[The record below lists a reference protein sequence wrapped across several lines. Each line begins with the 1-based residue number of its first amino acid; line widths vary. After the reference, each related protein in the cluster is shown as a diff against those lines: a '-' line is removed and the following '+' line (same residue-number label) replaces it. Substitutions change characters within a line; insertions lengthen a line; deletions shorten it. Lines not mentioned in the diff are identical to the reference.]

1 MAKKVTKKGGLTVTD
16 RDLGW
21 DEIKKLLTEDVR
33 QSHVKVGVIGTEA
46 TDDRGQITN
55 ARLMAVHEFGAQ
67 VGNVS
72 IPERAPIRSTF
83 DANRSTYENLVVN
96 GVKDIFGRKTNPRK
110 LLGRL
115 GMRMVND
122 IKNRITQ
129 GDGLSPPNADST
141 LKKKLAKG
149 DGEGSPK
156 PLVDTGA
163 LLGSLDYAVVVGG
176 KKE

>member
-1 MAKKVTKKGGLTVTD
+1 SLRVLCRFGRGFRGAVLNTAWSRIRSPPSHGRTRRDGDLMSRRKVTRRGGMTVTD

-21 DEIKKLLTEDVR
+21 DEIKRLLTEDVR

-83 DANRSTYENLVVN
+83 DA
-96 GVKDIFGRKTNPRK
+96 
-110 LLGRL
+110 
-115 GMRMVND
+115 
-122 IKNRITQ
+122 
-129 GDGLSPPNADST
+129 
-141 LKKKLAKG
+141 
-149 DGEGSPK
+149 
-156 PLVDTGA
+156 
-163 LLGSLDYAVVVGG
+163 
-176 KKE
+176 